1 MQTRNYSPI
10 TVHKDGDFFREAI
23 FYTAN
28 TTGLNSELVE
38 RDYFCSLLLS
48 YLYSNEGLLVFKG
61 GTCLSKI
68 YGEFYRLSED
78 LDFMISTPADASRS
92 LRRKTIEPIKKI
104 VGRVTDVLPAFTLS
118 ENLTGR
124 NNSTQYI
131 AQVQYRSSIRP
142 IPATIK
148 IEIGLR
154 EELLTLP
161 QKGRVKT
168 LLNDPFSRKPAVQEF
183 SVLCMSLEEA
193 CAEKL
198 RAALTRAELAIRDFY
213 DIDYAVREMGLDL
226 NKKDFIDLAIKKLV
240 VPGND
245 PMNIT
250 LARKEMLRRQLEAE
264 LKPILREKDFQQF
277 DLDRAFNLI
286 AEVGSKLQQLLRSP

>member
-10 TVHKDGDFFREAI
+10 AVHKDGDFFREAI
-23 FYTAN
+23 LYTAN
-28 TTGLNSELVE
+28 MTGLNSLLVE
-38 RDYFCSLLLS
+38 KDYFCSLLLS
-48 YLYSNEGLLVFKG
+48 FLYSDESSLVFKG
-61 GTCLSKI
+61 GTCLSKV

-78 LDFMISTPADASRS
+78 LDFMISTPSGSSRS
-92 LRRKTIEPIKKI
+92 LRRKSIEPLKKI
-104 VGRVTDVLPAFTLS
+104 VGQLSDVLPVFTIL

-131 AQVQYRSSIRP
+131 ARVQYRSSIRS

-161 QKGRVKT
+161 QKGRIRT
-168 LLNDPFSRKPAVQEF
+168 LLNDPFSRKPAVKEF
-183 SVLCMSLEEA
+183 NVSCMSIEEA
-193 CAEKL
+193 YAEKL
-198 RAALTRAELAIRDFY
+198 RAALTRIELAIRDFY
-213 DIDYAVREMGLDL
+213 DIDYAVQELALDL
-226 NKKDFIDLAIKKLV
+226 SKKNFLDLVIKKLT

-245 PMNIT
+245 PVNIT
-250 LARKEMLRRQLEAE
+250 LARKEMLKRQLETE

-277 DLDRAFNLI
+277 DLDRAFDRVAQI
-286 AEVGSKLQQLLRSP
+286 GARLQQIM